1 MYARICETGR
11 GFFEGVCPP
20 STTTTH
26 LYDPP
31 PLLVDSRIAM
41 DACWRRFE
49 HRNAPLGF
57 YIILS
62 QQLTSFKQLAHK
74 ILRSVSQYLR
84 TAGR

>member
-1 MYARICETGR
+1 MYACACETWR
-11 GFFEGVCPP
+11 RFFEGICAP
-20 STTTTH
+20 SNTTAH
-26 LYDPP
+26 LHDLP

-41 DACWRRFE
+41 DSCWRRFE
-49 HRNAPLGF
+49 QGNAPLGF
-57 YIILS
+57 YVILS